1 MSHIPGR
8 YVPTK
13 EIEITHS
20 SAASGKMRW
29 RPRKPAL
36 QYRALVALGLSDLC
50 IIVAA
55 FCISAYL
62 GQAQGNWWVVFTAL
76 LLPAYFIIAASNHAF
91 ESYALANPFIA
102 VGRGCRA
109 LLTAVALFIL
119 IAFFAKITNALPRL
133 TLTLGTLLS
142 IALLS
147 ISRYIMVRHLPKII
161 GGDPFCAILIF
172 DGEQRVS
179 GKDFNIIIAAESF
192 FDPDIHDPHMYDRLA
207 TSLLIADRVVIDCPL
222 ERRDSWAH
230 ALQGANIQAEIIIP
244 ELNSLSPLGLGPD
257 FQLASVI
264 VAAGPLGLFPRLV
277 KRLFDLTITVSALVI
292 LLPLM
297 AFVAI
302 LIKFDSP
309 GPILFRQPRI
319 GRGNQIFQI
328 YKFRS
333 MRSDLLD
340 TNADKLT
347 LRNDARVTR
356 VGGFIRKTS
365 IDELPQLINILLG
378 EMSIVGPRPHAIG
391 AKAATKL
398 YWEVDGRY
406 WHRHSA
412 KPGLTGLAQVRG
424 FRGNTEVEIDLLN
437 RLNSDLE
444 YLKSWSIWRD
454 IKIVF
459 LTVRV
464 ILHRNAF

>member
-1 MSHIPGR
+1 
-8 YVPTK
+8 
-13 EIEITHS
+13 
-20 SAASGKMRW
+20 MRW
-29 RPRKPAL
+29 RPRKPSL
-36 QYRALVALGLSDLC
+36 QYRALVALGLSDVS
-50 IIVAA
+50 IIALA
-55 FCISAYL
+55 FSLSAYIC
-62 GQAQGNWWVVFTAL
+62 QAQGYWWMVFTAL
-76 LLPAYFIIAASNHAF
+76 LLPAYFVIAASNHAF

-109 LLTAVALFIL
+109 LLMAVALFIL
-119 IAFFAKITNALPRL
+119 IAFFIKIANALPRL
-133 TLTLGTLLS
+133 TLALGSLLS
-142 IALLS
+142 ITALS
-147 ISRYIMVRHLPKII
+147 MSRYVLVRHLPKII

-179 GKDFNIIIAAESF
+179 SKDFNIVIAAESF

-207 TSLLIADRVVIDCPL
+207 TSLLTADRVVIDCPL

-264 VAAGPLGLFPRLV
+264 VAAGPLGLFPRLI
-277 KRLFDLTITVSALVI
+277 KRLFDLTITVAALI
-292 LLPLM
+292 LLLPLM
-297 AFVAI
+297 ALVAI
-302 LIKFDSP
+302 LIKLDSP
-309 GPILFRQPRI
+309 GPILFKQPRI
-319 GRGNQIFQI
+319 GQGNQIFKI

-333 MRSDLLD
+333 MRSDSLD

-347 LRNDARVTR
+347 QRNDARITR
-356 VGGFIRKTS
+356 VGNVIRKTS
-365 IDELPQLINILLG
+365 IDELPQLINILFG

-398 YWEVDGRY
+398 YWEVDERY

-459 LTVRV
+459 LTLKV
-464 ILHRNAF
+464 IFHRNAF